1 MTSSSHL
8 LDFLSGCRSK
18 GDKESWPGVQMM
30 VPLVAVRNPE
40 VREDSEQP
48 MSQGQRFKE
57 TDGNRVEQRVCVWR
71 GAVS

>member
-1 MTSSSHL
+1 
-8 LDFLSGCRSK
+8 
-18 GDKESWPGVQMM
+18 MM